1 MNSKILTPLNW
12 IVKNIG
18 LLILSLIIGMVIWFT
33 AQYTIDP
40 NEENTTRPI
49 NLEIHGK
56 DPNYI
61 IVNEFPQDVRVTLQA
76 PRSIWNQINENPKLI
91 QPLIDL
97 SELGPGIHTLKIKP
111 NIDRDI
117 SPIQFVSIDPDEVQ
131 IELEEL
137 ITKQF
142 PIDPKFTGDPQLGY
156 EQGELTLKP
165 EIVTITGP
173 LSNVN
178 QVNSVQINYDI
189 SGVSETQNMSLP
201 VEVLDENGDSING
214 ISVTPEET
222 NINLPISLLGGF
234 KNVVVKV
241 DTTGQIADGYRLTN
255 VSVSPPTITVFSEDP
270 RILDRIPGFV
280 ETLSVDLTNLSDDSE
295 SSVGLKL
302 PEGVTAVR
310 NPEVL
315 VQISIAA
322 IESSET
328 FSVPVQIIGLSPDAT
343 ASISPELVDVI
354 IAGPIN
360 ILDSLNTEDVRVF
373 LDLEGLPS
381 GSIYQRVPAVD
392 LIPDQLRVQTTLPE
406 TIEVEI
412 LQAPTATPSGTQVI
426 PATPSPAP

>member
-1 MNSKILTPLNW
+1 MTLN
-12 IVKNIG
+12 
-18 LLILSLIIGMVIWFT
+18 
-33 AQYTIDP
+33 P
-40 NEENTTRPI
+40 
-49 NLEIHGK
+49 
-56 DPNYI
+56 
-61 IVNEFPQDVRVTLQA
+61 
-76 PRSIWNQINENPKLI
+76 
-91 QPLIDL
+91 
-97 SELGPGIHTLKIKP
+97 
-111 NIDRDI
+111 
-117 SPIQFVSIDPDEVQ
+117 
-131 IELEEL
+131 
-137 ITKQF
+137 
-142 PIDPKFTGDPQLGY
+142 
-156 EQGELTLKP
+156 EQ
-165 EIVTITGP
+165 VTITGP
-173 LSNVN
+173 LSNII
-178 QVNSVQINYDI
+178 QLKTVQINYDI
-189 SGVSETQNMSLP
+189 SGVSETQNSSLP
-201 VEVLDENGDSING
+201 VEVLDENGDTING
-214 ISVTPEET
+214 ISISPEET
-222 NINLPISLLGGF
+222 TFNLPISLLGGF

-280 ETLSVDLTNLSDDSE
+280 ETLSVDLMNLSDDSE